1 MTAQEKSDLSLD
13 SKKKRIK
20 LMMETKMAVG
30 CCLNNNASFSSPL
43 NLLRN
48 IQHSNPSYKKYANSG
63 LSKKLLIKKMAVVTQ
78 RFKGKSLLSA
88 SIDKE
93 KWKKNSIQIEFDRL
107 VFIRRQRKFESFLSG
122 KSLTNNHVCTFRRI
136 PRLLNRLKND
146 SIPDEES
153 QKHSYS
159 VDIW

>member
-1 MTAQEKSDLSLD
+1 MTVQEKLDLSFD
-13 SKKKRIK
+13 SKKKGIK
-20 LMMETKMAVG
+20 LMMETKMAVD
-30 CCLNNNASFSSPL
+30 CCLNNNTSFSSPL

-63 LSKKLLIKKMAVVTQ
+63 LSKKLMIKKMAVVAKK
-78 RFKGKSLLSA
+78 FKGKSLLSA

-107 VFIRRQRKFESFLSG
+107 VFIRRQRRFESCLSG
-122 KSLTNNHVCTFRRI
+122 ESLVNNQVCTFKRI
-136 PRLLNRLKND
+136 PRLLNRLKNA

-153 QKHSYS
+153 QKLSYS